1 MSRWITALA
10 AAVVLSVC
18 AATASAQDTKAA
30 DKGKPA
36 ATAKMSQPAKTAS
49 AAKTAGKAQK
59 TAAADP
65 QAVAKGEKI
74 FADQKCSICHSI
86 AGKGRGTALDTV
98 GSDLIEEDI
107 RQWLLSPKVM
117 AEKKKSTKKPLMPQY
132 TKLTADE
139 LNSLVAYLKS
149 LKKK

>member
-74 FADQKCSICHSI
+74 FTAQKCLMCHSV
-86 AGKGRGTALDTV
+86 AAHGNTKTGTALDNV
-98 GSDLIEEDI
+98 GSDLKEEDI
-107 RQWLLSPKVM
+107 RQWLLSPRVM
-117 AEKKKSTKKPLMPQY
+117 S
-132 TKLTADE
+132 D
-139 LNSLVAYLKS
+139 S
-149 LKKK
+149 